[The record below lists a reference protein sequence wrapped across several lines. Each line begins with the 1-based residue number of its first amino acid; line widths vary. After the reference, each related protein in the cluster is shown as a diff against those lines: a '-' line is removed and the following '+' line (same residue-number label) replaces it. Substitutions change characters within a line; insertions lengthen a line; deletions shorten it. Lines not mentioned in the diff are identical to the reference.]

1 MNNIKKAG
9 IITGAVVGGVIGG
22 TISVIG
28 KVTKKKFID
37 ELGESVVD
45 STILTGGIAG
55 DIASGTAN
63 VISGKIQHQQDKLEE
78 GKTELKSAGSQ
89 VVQNFVNN
97 VKTVVD
103 NSGEILE
110 GVKEKDGKK
119 ILRGTR
125 TLAKVAVVGALTV
138 GTIKIKPEDE
148 ASKADNT
155 RSASLRRK
163 KHQQRIQNKSRTAMC
178 RNACCPFIFSVLI
191 YRLFFTA
198 SDLFHANLGSGL

>member
-63 VISGKIQHQQDKLEE
+63 VISGKIQHQQEKLEE

-110 GVKEKDGKK
+110 GVKEKDGNK

-125 TLAKVAVVGALTV
+125 TLAKVVVVGALTV
-138 GTIKIKPEDE
+138 GTIKIKPEDDADGAIKADAVTKVKE
-148 ASKADNT
+148 ASKSDNVSKAEDSSKADEVIEPKDKDCSEEDIT
-155 RSASLRRK
+155 L
-163 KHQQRIQNKSRTAMC
+163 
-178 RNACCPFIFSVLI
+178 
-191 YRLFFTA
+191 
-198 SDLFHANLGSGL
+198 